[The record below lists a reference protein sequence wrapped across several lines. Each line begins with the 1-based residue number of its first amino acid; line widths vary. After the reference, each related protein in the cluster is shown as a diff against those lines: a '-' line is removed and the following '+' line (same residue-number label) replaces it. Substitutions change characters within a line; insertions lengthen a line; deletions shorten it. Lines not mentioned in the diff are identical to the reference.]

1 MFIFYGVLEG
11 PETLNSLD
19 NNEFWKNGAK
29 FKVWS
34 VYIEASLTRMPNR
47 NASARPNEVK
57 PS

>member
-1 MFIFYGVLEG
+1 MYIFYGVLEG

-19 NNEFWKNGAK
+19 NNGFWKNGDK
-29 FKVWS
+29 FKEWS
-34 VYIEASLTRMPNR
+34 VYIAPSFTRMPNR